1 MRRYRIDLATRE
13 AEFARSTAVRE
24 VELRALVERHNA
36 DVTRLQERLAT
47 DAEQHRMQVAA
58 AEARVELVRGDREQL
73 RRDVQA
79 VSADVLRKTG
89 EALAREN
96 AAQRLADQERAAGEL
111 GKRTEEIKRIVEP
124 IGLKLGQMEGKVD
137 QLEQQ
142 RRQADGRLG

>member
-1 MRRYRIDLATRE
+1 M
-13 AEFARSTAVRE
+13 
-24 VELRALVERHNA
+24 
-36 DVTRLQERLAT
+36 AT
-47 DAEQHRMQVAA
+47 DADQHGMQLAA

-89 EALAREN
+89 EDLAREN

-124 IGLKLGQMEGKVD
+124 IGVKLGQMEGKVD

-142 RRQADGRLG
+142 RREADGRLGEMLRSLRAGRGRSGRAGREPQRGAATPHDARLVG